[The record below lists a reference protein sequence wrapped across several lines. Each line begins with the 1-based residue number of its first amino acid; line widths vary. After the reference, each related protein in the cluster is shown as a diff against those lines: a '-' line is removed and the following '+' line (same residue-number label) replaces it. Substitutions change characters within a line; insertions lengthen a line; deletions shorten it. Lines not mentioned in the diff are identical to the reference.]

1 MKELHFE
8 IIDSTSS
15 YLKRNYLELDNFT
28 FVSASFQQTGRG
40 RMNRT
45 WISSNDENL
54 LFSVL
59 IKDKKL
65 IEKFNYLS
73 ISTACIILET
83 LKELGINDTF
93 IKWPNDVY
101 VKDKK
106 ICGILLESV
115 SYDLEIKALI
125 IGVGLNIN
133 ASSFNNLD
141 TATSLFLETNKR
153 FDIDLIKS
161 KIYEKM
167 SIMFD
172 VLENNYLKYIKI
184 INKYNY
190 LKDKKVYAYIDNEK
204 QLVRV
209 IKINDDGSLKINY
222 NNKEI
227 DINTG
232 EITFHM

>member
-1 MKELHFE
+1 M
-8 IIDSTSS
+8 
-15 YLKRNYLELDNFT
+15 
-28 FVSASFQQTGRG
+28 
-40 RMNRT
+40 
-45 WISSNDENL
+45 
-54 LFSVL
+54 
-59 IKDKKL
+59 
-65 IEKFNYLS
+65 
-73 ISTACIILET
+73 
-83 LKELGINDTF
+83 
-93 IKWPNDVY
+93 
-101 VKDKK
+101 
-106 ICGILLESV
+106 
-115 SYDLEIKALI
+115 EIKALI

-204 QLVRV
+204 QLVKV
-209 IKINDDGSLKINY
+209 IKFNDDGSLKINY
-222 NNKEI
+222 NNKEK